1 VRSVPQ
7 QPELQPQPEP
17 QQAKLQA
24 ELQAVAQGTPGGQ
37 LTQPTMARVQYLLE
51 RHKATEMASQ
61 VRQELLRRE
70 EDRAGSR
77 VHSPERR
84 RALVHRATPVHV
96 TTSAAD
102 LVSHS
107 EAEATLAVAQAT
119 AAVQLHVELAASFA
133 ALSDGASSEDS
144 SAELLQM
151 LQQKFDELQQVNA
164 GVTSPAHGGAAEST
178 SGSGSSRPPSRNRS
192 RSSRP
197 IRSRSQRRTS
207 PRGNPPDTSSPAATD
222 GGHLSP
228 ARALWLPASLMETSP
243 PAMTPPRYGSGRA
256 VAHRARS
263 PPAVS
268 STRSESPSRRQGHTW
283 SGDSPRRNPRRSP
296 KRSVTPNCSSHSSSR
311 VNGRTSPGPLATDL
325 HTPSAIIGNGSPLV
339 HGDMFSR
346 AGDLA
351 WVRMCACPAQPACV
365 PACES
370 VRLTRGSV
378 SVAGVQPSQHGYRQW
393 QSTQP
398 SQPFARAWQQQC

>member
-1 VRSVPQ
+1 MDDFEALERELCSSLDHTNSASKIMSELENLILTTHADSGDRVMIGPGAEAEPELEHLDDDFELEPALPELEPEPMAQQPKSQLEPELQPEPDPDGVGDDEEEAGGDAGSASERSAELEPEPEPEPKPEPEPEPKPEPQPEPEPEPEPEPQPQPQPQPEPEPEPEQPVRSVPQ

-192 RSSRP
+192 RSSR
-197 IRSRSQRRTS
+197 
-207 PRGNPPDTSSPAATD
+207 SS
-222 GGHLSP
+222 
-228 ARALWLPASLMETSP
+228 
-243 PAMTPPRYGSGRA
+243 
-256 VAHRARS
+256 
-263 PPAVS
+263 
-268 STRSESPSRRQGHTW
+268 
-283 SGDSPRRNPRRSP
+283 
-296 KRSVTPNCSSHSSSR
+296 
-311 VNGRTSPGPLATDL
+311 
-325 HTPSAIIGNGSPLV
+325 TPSAAAVNEGRRLEETLRTHHPQLLQMEGIFHL
-339 HGDMFSR
+339 
-346 AGDLA
+346 
-351 WVRMCACPAQPACV
+351 PARCGFPPV
-365 PACES
+365 
-370 VRLTRGSV
+370 
-378 SVAGVQPSQHGYRQW
+378 
-393 QSTQP
+393 
-398 SQPFARAWQQQC
+398 